1 MKNMNVAFLFVL
13 FTISAATLWFLSEK
27 SSKNCLLLINSK
39 YFDTTNGGFVANKAI
54 VIQKEKI
61 SEILDSDNLQR
72 VAVFRDQCTTVDLSG
87 KFLIPGLIDSHTHL
101 LALDG
106 QRVSG
111 WKDGMER
118 SAARPNMTRLFIG
131 QKNAR
136 SMLLAGFTTIRD
148 LGNSG
153 NFLDSELK
161 SQSRRAPGHFP
172 EIIISGPGIA
182 VSPSQID
189 LRFNSAEYQIIKDFS
204 EIDAIL
210 VAYKKKNVE
219 WIKFYGDNSAKPVG
233 IEKKLLRELVERARQ
248 SGFKVAIHAI
258 FDETIGNA
266 VNAEPDSIEHFDE
279 IPSIELQPQVPRP
292 YVVTT
297 DFSVSTCERIP
308 LNENCPAKLEVLRK
322 RIGWLKQNNFRLVF
336 GADSMLDF
344 SSNFKSRGEASLAS
358 LINLGKMGLTPA
370 EALTAATKTAAEML
384 GIKTGSIRAD
394 YTADLVALEENPLQD
409 LNHLKSRSLIV
420 SRGHIVCKNLIE
432 CRL

>member
-39 YFDTTNGGFVANKAI
+39 YFDTTSGGFVANKAI

-279 IPSIELQPQVPRP
+279 IPSIELQPQVLRP

-308 LNENCPAKLEVLRK
+308 LYENCPAKLEVLRK